1 MTDTA
6 GTNTRLVQPGD
17 LAEEAVA
24 LVRHWLAEGAQV
36 PVDSSAA
43 QLAGVLK
50 DPNGLDFTVG
60 FVDGVIRPEDRAV
73 AARNLKVLAPKVP
86 SFLPW
91 YMKSA
96 VALGGS
102 VAPIVPGVVIP
113 VARRV
118 LREMVSHLIV
128 DATEDKLGRSI
139 ARIKKDGIR
148 LNVNLLGEAIL
159 GEGEASRR
167 LEGTRKLLA
176 RPDVDYVSIKVSST
190 VAPHNHWAFEEAVGH
205 IVGKLAPLYR
215 LAASSSPRKFINLD
229 MEEYKDL
236 DLTIAVFTRLLEKP
250 EFLDLEAGIVLQTY
264 LPDALGAM
272 IRLQGWAAARTADGG
287 APIKVRVVKG
297 ANLPMELVDA
307 DLHGWPLATWGT
319 KQDSDTSYKAVI
331 NYSLTP
337 DRIRNVRI
345 GVAGHNLFDVALA
358 HLLGKARDITSGI
371 EFEMLLGMATG
382 QAEAV
387 KRDVGSLLLY
397 TPVVHPA
404 EFDVAIAY
412 LIRRLEEGAS
422 QENFMSAVFE
432 LDKNEALFEREKHRF
447 LASLAALTDT
457 VPGPNRVQD
466 RTKFDPDEALDE
478 VMSRAGLEDGGTGYG
493 GPSASF
499 ANTPDTDPDLPANR
513 AWGRVILNR
522 VPFSLLGAETA
533 QTYDLDTKADLEAVI
548 ETALIRGKSWGALT
562 GAERAAVLHRAGV
575 RLESRRAQLLEVM
588 ASECGKT
595 LDQGDSEVSEAI
607 DFAHYYAELA
617 KELDNVDGA
626 EFVPSKLTVVTPP
639 WNFPVAIPAG
649 STLAALAAGSAVII
663 KPARQA
669 RRSGAVMVEALWEAF
684 DEAGIDRDVLQ
695 YVQLA
700 KRDLGAQLVSHP
712 SVDRLILTGGY
723 ETAELFRSFR
733 KDLPLL
739 AETSGKNAIIVT
751 PSADLDL
758 AARDVVQSAFGH
770 AGQKCSAASLVILV
784 GSVATSRRFNQQL
797 IDAARSLKVGYPAD
811 PETQMGPIIEAAHG
825 KLLGGL
831 TTLGPGEHWMLEPRQ
846 LDDSGKLWSPGVRAG
861 VKRGSE
867 YHKTEYFGPILGVMT
882 AETLEEAVGIVND
895 IDYGLTSG
903 LHSLDTSEL
912 NYWLE
917 NIQAG
922 NLYINRGIT
931 GAIVRRQPFGGWK
944 KSAIGAGTKAG
955 GPNYLIGLGEWKD
968 APVTSAPL
976 AQLSAPARQL
986 LTAAADLASTR
997 SITAP
1002 DVTWLESALIS
1013 DADAWTNEFG
1023 AVRDVSGVRAER
1035 NIFRYR
1041 PLPVTVRYEAATS
1054 GHGLAELLRVVSAG
1068 ITAWNGRPTLN
1079 ALTVSTLEPLTDS
1092 VARVL
1097 RGYGVVM
1104 VVENSA
1110 AWTAR
1115 VKRFTD
1121 KTGPESGVRIRL
1133 IGAPILETATAADG
1147 KPDIALHA
1155 NDVVAAGR
1163 VELLTFLQEQAVSI
1177 TAHRFG
1183 TPNNFTESLI

>member
-1 MTDTA
+1 MTNTA
-6 GTNTRLVQPGD
+6 GTSATLVQPGD
-17 LAEEAVA
+17 LAEESVTV
-24 LVRHWLAEGAQV
+24 VRRWLAEGAKV
-36 PVDSSAA
+36 PVDAAAA

-50 DPNGLDFTVG
+50 DPQGLDFTVG
-60 FVDGVIRPEDRAV
+60 FVDGVIRPEDKAV
-73 AARNLKVLAPKVP
+73 AARNLKILAPKVP

-102 VAPIVPGVVIP
+102 IAPIVPGVVIP
-113 VARRV
+113 VARKV

-128 DATEDKLGRSI
+128 DATDAKLGRSI
-139 ARIKKDGIR
+139 DKIKKEGIR

-167 LEGTRKLLA
+167 LEGTKRLLA

-190 VAPHNHWAFEEAVGH
+190 VAPHNHLAFNEAVNH
-205 IVGKLAPLYR
+205 IMEKLAPLYR

-236 DLTIAVFTRLLEKP
+236 DLTIAVFTRLLEMP
-250 EFLDLEAGIVLQTY
+250 EFHDLEAGIVLQAY

-272 IRLQGWAAARTADGG
+272 IGLQHWAADRTAKDG

-331 NYSLTP
+331 DYSLTP
-337 DRIRNVRI
+337 ERIRNVRI

-358 HLLGKARDITSGI
+358 HLLGKARGITSGI

-397 TPVVHPA
+397 TPVVHPS

-432 LDKNEALFEREKHRF
+432 LDKNEGLFEREKQRF

-457 VPGPNRVQD
+457 VPESNRVQD
-466 RTKFDPDEALDE
+466 RTRFDADDALTAA
-478 VMSRAGLEDGGTGYG
+478 MSRAGLEMGGIGYG
-493 GPSASF
+493 GPTASF
-499 ANTPDTDPDLPANR
+499 ANTPDTDPDLPASR
-513 AWGRVILNR
+513 AWHRAILNQ
-522 VPFSLLGAETA
+522 VPFSLLGEETA
-533 QTYDLDTKADLEAVI
+533 QSYDVDTENELQAVI
-548 ETALIRGKSWGALT
+548 ETAVSRGKTWGALT
-562 GAERAAVLHRAGV
+562 GAERAVVLHRAGV
-575 RLESRRAQLLEVM
+575 RLEARRAELLEVM

-595 LDQGDSEVSEAI
+595 LDQGDPEVSEAI

-626 EFVPSKLTVVTPP
+626 KFIPSKLTVVTPP

-649 STLAALAAGSAVII
+649 SALAALAAGSAVII

-695 YVQLA
+695 YVQLGT
-700 KRDLGAQLVSHP
+700 RELGTALVSHP
-712 SVDRLILTGGY
+712 AVERLILTGGY

-811 PETQMGPIIEAAHG
+811 PQTQMGPIIEPANG

-831 TTLGPGEHWMLEPRQ
+831 TELGAGEHWVLEPRK
-846 LDDSGKLWSPGVRAG
+846 LDDSGKLWSPGIRTG
-861 VKRGSE
+861 VTRGSE

-882 AETLEEAVGIVND
+882 ADTLEEAVSIVNE

-903 LHSLDTSEL
+903 LHSLDPKEL
-912 NYWLE
+912 KCWLD

-944 KSAIGAGTKAG
+944 KSAVGAGTKAG
-955 GPNYLIGLGEWKD
+955 GPNYLVGLGEWKD
-968 APVTSAPL
+968 ALIQTPSLTPL
-976 AQLSAPARQL
+976 SPQAGQI
-986 LTAAADLASTR
+986 LTAATDLASAG
-997 SITAP
+997 SITAT
-1002 DVTWLESALIS
+1002 DATWLEAALSS
-1013 DADAWTNEFG
+1013 DADAWETEFG
-1023 AVRDVSGVRAER
+1023 AARDVSGLRAER

-1054 GHGLAELLRVVSAG
+1054 GHGLAELLRVASAG
-1068 ITAWNGRPTLN
+1068 ITAWDGRPEVN
-1079 ALTVSTLEPLTDS
+1079 ALTVSTPEPLAET
-1092 VARVL
+1092 VARAL
-1097 RGYGVVM
+1097 RDCGVVM

-1110 AWTAR
+1110 AWTSR
-1115 VKRFTD
+1115 VQRYAG
-1121 KTGPESGVRIRL
+1121 KTGPQSGVRIRL
-1133 IGAPILETATAADG
+1133 IGAAARETAEAANG
-1147 KPDIALHA
+1147 KPDVAIYA

-1183 TPNNFTESLI
+1183 TPNNLSGALI